1 MYATQLSDAI
11 WNAIA
16 DLVRRSDSQRE
27 VYHVEVTK
35 VDKTRNV
42 LFADEFGDIG
52 IPVVAHSLGHS
63 FYDTQP
69 DGSVQKKGADYET
82 NDAYQAK
89 IIMPMVGERVVVL
102 DPGGSKSVPICIGV
116 IQSPNGYWE
125 GG

>member
-1 MYATQLSDAI
+1 MHATQLSDAI

-16 DLVRRSDSQRE
+16 DLVRRSTSQRE
-27 VYHVEVTK
+27 IYHVEVTK
-35 VDKTRNV
+35 VDKARHV
-42 LFADEFGDIG
+42 LWADEFGDIG
-52 IPVVAHSLGHS
+52 IPVVVHSLGHS

-69 DGSVQKKGADYET
+69 DGTVVKKGEDYET

-89 IIMPMVGERVVVL
+89 IIMPKVGDSVVVL
-102 DPGGSKSVPICIGV
+102 DPGGAKLVPICIGV